1 MNRQEHAKDKIEE
14 LTETKPSL
22 PDGGL
27 EAWLQVVMSGMYSSQ
42 QDRGI
47 VNSYGVFQTY
57 YKSTLLK
64 DSSISSISWIGTV
77 QGFGIILISLF
88 ISPAYDRGYGRS
100 LIISGSILIIF
111 GLLMTSI
118 ANKYYQIFI
127 YQSICIGIGSGCVF
141 IPALGTLAKY
151 FDKRISLAMGIA
163 AAGAGIGGLV
173 FPLLFQNLINRI
185 GFGWTMR
192 VFALIS
198 LVVLVIGIIISEL
211 YKIPHQRPP
220 PFNFSSLSEYTFMIF
235 NISVF
240 FIFTG
245 IYFPYFYIP
254 VYGKSVGSSDFSA
267 IIPSFIADR
276 KGPLNMFIVSSVGLV
291 VLTYLWIGIRTMVG
305 LIIFSILYGF
315 FAGAAM
321 SLPTAVIAKLSSN
334 LSYLGTQ
341 MAVSYGFSGVG
352 FLIGTPIAGAILTHS
367 NNTFF
372 WAQIFSATV
381 MLVGV
386 LGLFLIKLSKYS
398 RKPSFK
404 IPMPLNLR
412 FYHQL

>member
-1 MNRQEHAKDKIEE
+1 
-14 LTETKPSL
+14 
-22 PDGGL
+22 
-27 EAWLQVVMSGMYSSQ
+27 
-42 QDRGI
+42 
-47 VNSYGVFQTY
+47 
-57 YKSTLLK
+57 
-64 DSSISSISWIGTV
+64 
-77 QGFGIILISLF
+77 
-88 ISPAYDRGYGRS
+88 
-100 LIISGSILIIF
+100 
-111 GLLMTSI
+111 
-118 ANKYYQIFI
+118 
-127 YQSICIGIGSGCVF
+127 
-141 IPALGTLAKY
+141 
-151 FDKRISLAMGIA
+151 
-163 AAGAGIGGLV
+163 
-173 FPLLFQNLINRI
+173 
-185 GFGWTMR
+185 MR

-267 IIPSFIADR
+267 YFVSIINLASIFGRIIPSFIADR